1 VLPTPTTLTFL
12 STVAYAVL
20 TVAGT
25 VLWKRTRSL
34 RTALVAIG
42 FALVLPDQ
50 VSALVEYFEF
60 NALLHGHPGDTF
72 FLIRHHAF
80 LHYVSI
86 LGLWVAAV
94 GLVWHAVG
102 KSAPLAS
109 PNNRYERS
117 RVVAVTLRNGHRN
130 GLTGN
135 RLKSESRVGLAPDS
149 PMPGERRDV

>member
-1 VLPTPTTLTFL
+1 MGLLPIPTALTLL

-20 TVAGT
+20 TVAGA

-34 RTALVAIG
+34 QTALVAIG

-60 NALLHGHPGDTF
+60 VALLHGRSSDTF
-72 FLIRHHAF
+72 FLIQHHAF

-94 GLVWHAVG
+94 GLVWHAAG
-102 KSAPLAS
+102 KSAP
-109 PNNRYERS
+109 P
-117 RVVAVTLRNGHRN
+117 
-130 GLTGN
+130 
-135 RLKSESRVGLAPDS
+135 
-149 PMPGERRDV
+149 